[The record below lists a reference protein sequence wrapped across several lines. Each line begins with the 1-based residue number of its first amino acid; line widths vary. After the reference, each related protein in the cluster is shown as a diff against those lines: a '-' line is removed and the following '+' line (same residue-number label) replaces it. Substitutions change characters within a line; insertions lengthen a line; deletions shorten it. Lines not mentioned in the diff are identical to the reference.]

1 MKTVVR
7 PWSGTGVVI
16 GGVVLVVLVFSLGA
30 FASRSHMARTAWMEG
45 PGLREAGVRP
55 MGGQRMMGG
64 RQRPDRQDDRVLG
77 AVTAVSGSS
86 ITLRVSGASQTVAV
100 ASTTSFYKQG
110 AIAKQSDLQV
120 SDVVVVFG
128 APDSS
133 GTIQAQ
139 SVEIQ

>member
-1 MKTVVR
+1 
-7 PWSGTGVVI
+7 
-16 GGVVLVVLVFSLGA
+16 
-30 FASRSHMARTAWMEG
+30 
-45 PGLREAGVRP
+45 
-55 MGGQRMMGG
+55 MMGG